1 MKVSVCILEESNG
14 STREEGGQEGEEG
27 GKGGITGAQP
37 DRIFGHSSL
46 YFGMKSGH
54 ALIVKGY
61 FSTYENVDD
70 NAKAPYVNFWTCVDF
85 CAEKFWSGKV

>member
-1 MKVSVCILEESNG
+1 
-14 STREEGGQEGEEG
+14 
-27 GKGGITGAQP
+27 
-37 DRIFGHSSL
+37 
-46 YFGMKSGH
+46 MKSGH

-61 FSTYENVDD
+61 FSTYENIDD